1 MTRPRRIRGEPHDR
15 YDPGR
20 AQKLGNLLTGRV
32 GEHGSVLGVVLCWHY
47 LNSHAGANALTSDD
61 YTVRI
66 EPHGRVIRVRAGQPV
81 LEAALA
87 AGLNLPH
94 SCKSGHCSSCR
105 ARLRT
110 GEVSYPGVRPA
121 GITAAEEEAGNILL
135 CQARPK
141 TDLVLE
147 ARLIAAA
154 ADVEIKTLPCRI
166 TRLTPLAPDVMQ
178 VWLRLP
184 AVETLRF
191 QPGQYLD
198 VLLEGGRRRSF
209 SIASPPHD
217 SDLLELHV
225 RRVPGGGFTE
235 RLFGGAGSS
244 LTDGALLRIEG
255 PVGQFI
261 YRRSTSPLLMIA
273 GGTGFAP
280 LKSMLRHILE
290 DGSDTG
296 ERDIHLYWGARG
308 PNDIYEESL
317 ALAWMR
323 RYPRFHFTAVLSESN
338 PTDAGEHRR
347 VGWVHEAVLADHPDL
362 AGFEV
367 YAAGPPAMIEA
378 IRTSFPR
385 HGLNPDRLYFD
396 SFDYAPDQ
404 TPRS

>member
-1 MTRPRRIRGEPHDR
+1 MP
-15 YDPGR
+15 
-20 AQKLGNLLTGRV
+20 
-32 GEHGSVLGVVLCWHY
+32 S
-47 LNSHAGANALTSDD
+47 SDD
-61 YTVRI
+61 FTVRI

-121 GITAAEEEAGNILL
+121 GITPAEEEAGNILL

-147 ARLIAAA
+147 ARLIATV

-166 TRLTPLAPDVMQ
+166 ARLTPLAPDVMQ

-191 QPGQYLD
+191 RPGQYLD

-235 RLFGGAGSS
+235 RLFGGAGVPGSGQPPAGAPLAGHS
-244 LTDGALLRIEG
+244 TSGTPAPSPLLDGALLRIEG

-261 YRRSTSPLLMIA
+261 YRRGTSPLLMIA

-290 DGSDTG
+290 DGSDNA

-308 PNDIYEESL
+308 PSDIYEESL
-317 ALAWMR
+317 VLAWMR
-323 RYPRFHFTAVLSESN
+323 RYPRFHFTAVLSESS
-338 PTDAGEHRR
+338 TAAAGERRR

-378 IRTSFPR
+378 IRTTFPS
-385 HGLNPDRLYFD
+385 HGLNPERLYFD

-404 TPRS
+404 TSRG